1 MLLLLK
7 VVRSGELMFHYG
19 QLGSMMRLTTKRKIK
34 NNRFGNYGDSRNLN
48 LSTFPCRHARYKT
61 ARQPH

>member
-7 VVRSGELMFHYG
+7 VVRSGELMLHYG
-19 QLGSMMRLTTKRKIK
+19 QLGSMMRLTTKKEDQ
-34 NNRFGNYGDSRNLN
+34 NNRFGNYGDSGNLN

>member
-19 QLGSMMRLTTKRKIK
+19 QLASMMRLTTKRKIK
-34 NNRFGNYGDSRNLN
+34 TTDLEIMVTVGI
-48 LSTFPCRHARYKT
+48 
-61 ARQPH
+61 